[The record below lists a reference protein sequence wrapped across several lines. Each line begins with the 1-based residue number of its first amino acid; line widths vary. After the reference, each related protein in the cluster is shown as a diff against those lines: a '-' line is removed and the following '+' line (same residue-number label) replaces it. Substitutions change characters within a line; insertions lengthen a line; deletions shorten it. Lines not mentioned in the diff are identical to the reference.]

1 VSSQADTAKAS
12 NQNEQARR
20 YGTRSF
26 WARPWTLCN
35 PSSVFDAKPI
45 AIRGACPILG
55 GVQTSDVVLGLL
67 VLAALAFQV
76 WVTIKVRR
84 SEDYDAG
91 QKSAQMKLIWLLPIV
106 GAVVAF
112 SVMENDTPREPPDRE
127 QRG

>member
-1 VSSQADTAKAS
+1 MAV
-12 NQNEQARR
+12 R
-20 YGTRSF
+20 
-26 WARPWTLCN
+26 N
-35 PSSVFDAKPI
+35 PSCVFDAKSI
-45 AIRGACPILG
+45 AIRRACPILG
-55 GVQTSDVVLGLL
+55 SVQTSDVVLGFL

-112 SVMENDTPREPPDRE
+112 SVMENDTPRDPPDRE